1 MNRVFLT
8 LFTLIGLF
16 LSLLVGCSGT
26 ESPNGIR
33 PPGDDTSPPA
43 AVTDLVLAW
52 SVDNG
57 EVSLEWTAP
66 RDDSP
71 SERVAGYEIRIEYTD
86 GYVPADF
93 WRTASAIVDPP
104 APADPGLL
112 QTYLIDDPRR
122 ARDLYVG
129 IRAIDEAG
137 NRSTALESAMIHVT
151 GFTFSATCVD
161 VFSGSPVE
169 GLSAT
174 LSTGEAWV
182 YTTDA
187 AGGFS
192 HQGELDGGV
201 THVDIRSGALAA
213 TWHTMNQSFTLEDD
227 SVHTFFMIPVE
238 TVGASW
244 APNLLAL
251 FNRLVST
258 LPYAAETAGSSG
270 TTENSEPTSK
280 TETVGTAAATL
291 SAAAP
296 APRILAKW
304 RHRPVACYIPPF
316 VNTNGVDYEA
326 QAKLAATRWMEKT
339 GEPLFVFVDSPPDTG
354 VVVAYKSR
362 SEMGGG
368 IAFTR
373 HHPGAD
379 RHPVMDEI
387 WIIDEATNPLVIY
400 KVFLHE
406 FGHTIPLGHTD
417 DREFIMFVA
426 QPLPGDISDDE
437 ARVVQLLESLPVR
450 IDMSIYDENSP

>member
-8 LFTLIGLF
+8 LFTLIGLL

-26 ESPNGIR
+26 ESPDGTG
-33 PPGDDTSPPA
+33 PPGDDTSPPG
-43 AVTDLVLAW
+43 AVTDLALAW
-52 SVDNG
+52 SADDG
-57 EVSLEWTAP
+57 EVSLYWTAP
-66 RDDSP
+66 GDDSP

-93 WRTASAIVDPP
+93 WRTASTIVDPP
-104 APADPGLL
+104 APAAPGLL
-112 QTYLIDDPRR
+112 QTYVIDDPRR

-129 IRAIDEAG
+129 IRVIDEAG
-137 NRSTALESAMIHVT
+137 NRSTALESAMVHVT
-151 GFTFSATCVD
+151 GLAFGATCVD

-174 LSTGEAWV
+174 LSTGEAWT

-201 THVDIRSGALAA
+201 THVEIRSGALAA
-213 TWHTMNQSFTLEDD
+213 AYHTVNQSFTLEDD

-238 TVGASW
+238 TVGAAW

-251 FNRLVST
+251 FNRLVNM
-258 LPYAAETAGSSG
+258 LPYAAGAAASSG

-280 TETVGTAAATL
+280 TETVRTAAATL

-296 APRILAKW
+296 APRILARW

-354 VVVAYKSR
+354 IVLSYKTR
-362 SEMGGG
+362 SEMGG

-373 HHPGAD
+373 HHPGED
-379 RHPVMDEI
+379 GHPVLDEI
-387 WIIDEATNPLVIY
+387 WILNEGANPLVIY

-406 FGHTIPLGHTD
+406 LGHTIPLGHTD
-417 DREFIMFVA
+417 DREFIMYVG